1 MALFGR
7 KSYKTLT
14 ELVEGCQ
21 QRQPRAQRAFYER
34 YQDRM
39 LGVCV
44 RYARTV
50 AEAEDIFQEAFIKV
64 FAHIDELTKPESAD
78 SWVKAVVVRTAI
90 NYYHRTTR
98 PQENLVSYETNT
110 EPLASD
116 EHLHLL
122 ASYDLN
128 ILLGL
133 LARLP
138 DTYRLVVNLYL
149 IEGYTHAEIAALLMI
164 PEATARSR
172 FSRGRQLLLTYIDQ
186 HGIQRHELLG

>member
-7 KSYKTLT
+7 KSYQTLT
-14 ELVEGCQ
+14 ELVVGCQ
-21 QRQPRAQRAFYER
+21 QQQPRAQRTFYER
-34 YQDRM
+34 YQNRM

-78 SWVKAVVVRTAI
+78 SWVKAVVIRTAI

-98 PQENLVSYETNT
+98 PQEHLTSYEAISE
-110 EPLASD
+110 EPASD
-116 EHLHLL
+116 DHLQLL
-122 ASYDLN
+122 AGYN
-128 ILLGL
+128 QQAILGL

-138 DTYRLVVNLYL
+138 DAYRLVVNLYL

-164 PEATARSR
+164 PEATVRSR
-172 FSRGRQLLLTYIDQ
+172 FSRARQLLLTFVDQ
-186 HGIQRHELLG
+186 HGIQRHEFLG